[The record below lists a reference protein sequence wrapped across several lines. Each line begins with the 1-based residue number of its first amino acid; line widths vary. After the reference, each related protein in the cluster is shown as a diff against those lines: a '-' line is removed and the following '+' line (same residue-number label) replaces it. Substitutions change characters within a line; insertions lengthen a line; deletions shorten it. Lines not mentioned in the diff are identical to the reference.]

1 MNNTSLNAS
10 LDILFNYICFACYYY
25 YPNKANKKKI
35 KELFNALPFFLPMQY
50 QNTLYKL
57 IKKHPIESYYDKRE
71 TMMDYGYI
79 IYREFNIINNK
90 KYLDYNEYIDYFYLA
105 LYKDNRIKKKWIKHF
120 IFIFIILLIIYYIY
134 TIR

>member
-1 MNNTSLNAS
+1 MNNTLNAS
-10 LDILFNYICFACYYY
+10 LEILFNYICFSCYYY

-57 IKKHPIESYYDKRE
+57 IKKYPIETYYDKKE

-79 IYREFNIINNK
+79 IYREFNITINK
-90 KYLDYNEYIDYFYLA
+90 KYLDYNEYIDHFYLA
-105 LYKDNRIKKKWIKHF
+105 LYKDNRVYKKWVNHF
-120 IFIFIILLIIYYIY
+120 IFIFISLLIIYYIY

>member
-1 MNNTSLNAS
+1 MNNAPLNAS
-10 LDILFNYICFACYYY
+10 LDILFNYICFSCYYY

-50 QNTLYKL
+50 QNNLYKL
-57 IKKHPIESYYDKRE
+57 IKKYPIETYYDKKE

-79 IYREFNIINNK
+79 IYREFNININK
-90 KYLDYNEYIDYFYLA
+90 KYLDYNEYIDHFYLA
-105 LYKDNRIKKKWIKHF
+105 LYKDNRIYKKWVNHF
-120 IFIFIILLIIYYIY
+120 IFIFISLLIIYYIY